1 MVAVVGLDRVV
12 KGAAAVELER
22 QTKATTVVGHG
33 REMKA
38 TAASLL
44 GGEFDRGRHQRLGLG

>member
-12 KGAAAVELER
+12 KGAAVELER
-22 QTKATTVVGHG
+22 QTRATIVVGHG

-38 TAASLL
+38 AAVSLL